1 MAINVWQRICT
12 AGEHEHAFFAVE
24 KYAAFFSSIEE
35 RMKTAEKA
43 KVVDAVWGTE
53 FNQFH
58 AALDIFH
65 PVDFE
70 EKDE

>member
-1 MAINVWQRICT
+1 M
-12 AGEHEHAFFAVE
+12 E